1 MFNETDLQDLCP
13 LLWVFKKILPGHHM
27 KFFAKRKNC
36 KIAKSVKISD
46 SNNLNILKWGVT
58 YKAKLR

>member
-1 MFNETDLQDLCP
+1 MFVP
-13 LLWVFKKILPGHHM
+13 LLWVKKKILPGHHM
-27 KFFAKRKNC
+27 KFFAKRILENC